1 MCLQT
6 LILLE
11 DFSQP
16 DICWK
21 RGTARCKQSR
31 SFLEC
36 VEDNFLIQTIDHL
49 TRGELLLD
57 LLLTNTDELIREV
70 KIGGSLGLSN
80 HYLVEF
86 TLWRDM
92 GQVKTRVKTL
102 NFRKVNFQLFKEL
115 VDETAWETGLKDKG
129 AEQR

>member
-70 KIGGSLGLSN
+70 KTGGILGCSDHALLELMISRDIGQAK
-80 HYLVEF
+80 
-86 TLWRDM
+86 RI
-92 GQVKTRVKTL
+92 VKTL
-102 NFRKVNFQLFKEL
+102 NLRKENFQLFKGL
-115 VDETAWETGLKDKG
+115 VDGTPLGNCPQG
-129 AEQR
+129 